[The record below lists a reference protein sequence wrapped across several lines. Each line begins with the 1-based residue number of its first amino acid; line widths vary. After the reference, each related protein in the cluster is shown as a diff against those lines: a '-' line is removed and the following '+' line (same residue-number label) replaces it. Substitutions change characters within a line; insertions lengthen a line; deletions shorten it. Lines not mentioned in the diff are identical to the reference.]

1 MSRHVD
7 TVPPDYFADLY
18 ASNPDPWGFATS
30 SYEHEKYDATLAS
43 LPRETYGSALE
54 IGCSIGV
61 LTQRLAQR
69 CTRLLALDVAP
80 SALDAARA
88 RCADL
93 AHVRFEQAA
102 IPSQWPEGRFDL
114 IVLSEVLY
122 FLSHD
127 DIAASVALMR
137 AAVEPGGHLLLVH
150 WLGET
155 HYPVTGN
162 EAAESVVKHGDG
174 WLDIVHQER
183 APLYRIDV
191 LQARPD
197 SSETR

>member
-7 TVPPDYFADLY
+7 SVPPDYFDNLY

-30 SYEHEKYDATLAS
+30 SYEHEKYEATLAS
-43 LPRETYGSALE
+43 LPRKSYHAALE

-69 CTRLLALDVAP
+69 CTHLLALDVARP
-80 SALDAARA
+80 ALETARA

-102 IPSQWPEGRFDL
+102 IPGQWPAGRFDL

-122 FLSHD
+122 FLSPD
-127 DIAASVALMR
+127 DIAASIARMR
-137 AAVEPGGHLLLVH
+137 AALEPGGHLLLVH

-155 HYPVTGN
+155 HYPLSGD
-162 EAAESVVKHGDG
+162 EAAETVIVRGDG
-174 WLDIVHQER
+174 WLDVVHQER
-183 APLYRIDV
+183 TPLYRIDV
-191 LQARPD
+191 LQAQPGF
-197 SSETR
+197 SETR

>member
-7 TVPPDYFADLY
+7 TVPADYFANLY

-61 LTQRLAQR
+61 LTQRLAQC

-80 SALDAARA
+80 SALDTARA

-137 AAVEPGGHLLLVH
+137 AAFEPGGHLLLVH

-155 HYPVTGN
+155 HYPLTGD
-162 EAAESVVKHGDG
+162 EAAEAVVKLGDG
-174 WLDIVHQER
+174 WLDVVHQER

-191 LQARPD
+191 LQARTDP
-197 SSETR
+197 SETR

>member
-7 TVPPDYFADLY
+7 TVPPDYFTDLY

-30 SYEHEKYDATLAS
+30 PYEQEKYEATLAS
-43 LPRETYGSALE
+43 LPRETYAAALE

-69 CTRLLALDVAP
+69 CTTLLALDVAP
-80 SALDAARA
+80 SALDTARA

-93 AHVRFEQAA
+93 SHVRFERAA
-102 IPSQWPEGRFDL
+102 IPAEWPAGRFDL

-122 FLSHD
+122 FLSRD

-137 AAVEPGGHLLLVH
+137 AALKPDGHLLLVH

-155 HYPVTGN
+155 HYPVTGD
-162 EAAESVVKHGDG
+162 EAADTVIALGDG
-174 WLDIVHQER
+174 WLDVVHQER

-191 LQARPD
+191 LQVRAG

>member
-7 TVPPDYFADLY
+7 TVPPDYFANLY

-30 SYEHEKYDATLAS
+30 AYEHEKYEATLAS
-43 LPRETYGSALE
+43 LPRQTYGSVLE

-69 CTRLLALDVAP
+69 CSHLLALDVAP
-80 SALDAARA
+80 SALDTARA

-93 AHVRFEQAA
+93 AHVHFEQAA
-102 IPSQWPEGRFDL
+102 IPAQWPDGRFDL

-122 FLSHD
+122 FLSPG
-127 DIAASVALMR
+127 DIAASVSLMR
-137 AAVEPGGHLLLVH
+137 AALEPGGNLLLVH

-155 HYPVTGN
+155 HYPMTGD
-162 EAAESVVKHGDG
+162 EAADSVIKLGDG
-174 WLDIVHQER
+174 WLDLVHQER
-183 APLYRIDV
+183 APLYRLDL
-191 LQARPD
+191 LQARPG
-197 SSETR
+197 SSATR